1 MAPVART
8 LVVKKAT
15 FQDNVKAALMGGK
28 QSAQAVLK
36 HVAAARITPV
46 TPEKTSFEV
55 NSAVGSLATER
66 NARGCLLELYM

>member
-36 HVAAARITPV
+36 HVVQGYPAFATKYRSNIGREIPV
-46 TPEKTSFEV
+46 HGF
-55 NSAVGSLATER
+55 
-66 NARGCLLELYM
+66 